1 MFLIMKEHV
10 THNDPLQQCGS
21 LICFKKNK
29 KFRTTMAKRNKL
41 HQATT
46 TIRKSIILAAF
57 SYDALRWTC
66 ADYIRFSKLLFQLAT
81 RTHVRGLTKAHKPT
95 VDRD

>member
-1 MFLIMKEHV
+1 
-10 THNDPLQQCGS
+10 
-21 LICFKKNK
+21 
-29 KFRTTMAKRNKL
+29 MAKRNKL

-46 TIRKSIILAAF
+46 TIRKYIILAAF
-57 SYDALRWTC
+57 SYNALRWTC

-81 RTHVRGLTKAHKPT
+81 RTLVRGLTKAHKPT